1 MAYKKPLA
9 EPIAVVGVSCRFAGS
24 ATSPKK
30 LWEVLC
36 NAPDLSREVPPERF
50 NAMAFYHPDGEYH
63 GTTNSIK
70 AYWLDQDHRVF
81 DAGMFHITPKEAEA
95 VDPQQRLILEVVY
108 EALES
113 AGYTLDTY
121 SGKNVAVFSGV
132 MTADYDTLSQR
143 DDMSTSQ
150 YYATGNSRSIISN
163 RISYFY
169 NFQGPSMTIDTACS
183 SSLVALHQAVLSLRS
198 GESIMAC
205 VTGTNIMM
213 TPEQF
218 LVESSLHMLSPT
230 GKSRMW
236 DAAADGYARGEG
248 IAAFLL
254 KPLSRAL
261 AEGDQITAI
270 IRDTGVNSDGR
281 TKGITLPNPQ
291 AQTILIKDTYQKTG
305 LNSLEPNDHCQYF
318 EAHGTG
324 TPAGDPRE
332 AEAIYNAFFDDSTSL
347 THVSRTKRL
356 LVGSVKTVLGHTE
369 GAAGLAGLLKV
380 IEAMKN
386 NAVPPNLH
394 LEKINPTVEPFCK
407 HLDVPTSLVPWPRPP
422 IGQPKRASVNSFGF
436 GGANAHVIVES
447 YEPLIHDEIYKENV
461 GNKPKSS
468 GRESGNIQSI
478 VKVGDTLFF
487 LPLLLSAGSQ
497 KSLQAVVASYRD
509 YILQHPDVD
518 YAQLAWSIYSHRTAL
533 PYRTSVSASSSTQA
547 LQVLND
553 ILEPTSSITGIRST
567 TSTGRPKIIGVFT
580 GQGAQWTSMSKSL
593 FYTSK
598 VYCNAIRELDKILG
612 SCPHPPSWTLEEQ
625 ILAEKSESRVDI
637 AAVSQPLCTALQ
649 IGLITLL
656 QSLGINF
663 HTVIGHSSGEIAA
676 AYVAGR
682 LSARDAILISYY
694 RGYFA
699 HLAGGQ
705 DGQKGGMLAA
715 GISEAEALQFCENP
729 MFKGRLQI
737 AASNAPSSVTL
748 SGDIEAIRLAHDELT
763 RELKFARLL
772 RVDSAYHSFHMVRS
786 GTKYVEALQGSRI
799 MPAGQGNEVIWIS
812 SVHGRVMKGEEL
824 GLSYWRD
831 NMVNMVRFHDATVNA
846 ILQQGPFDCALEVGP
861 HPVLKGP
868 FTQTAKSLGY
878 DILYFSPLERHKD
891 DSLAF
896 AYFLGGL
903 WSHYGTQGADLRKYI
918 DNSPEYGV
926 LSTRLTDLPT
936 YSWDHSQIY
945 HRESRISRQFHYR
958 SAPPHELLGA
968 RTRDDNE
975 HELRWRNILRLEKLP
990 WVEHHS
996 FQGHAL
1002 LPASAYCIMALDA
1015 ARTII
1020 KDRPASLVE
1029 LDDLQILSGIN
1040 IERDSAGVEVM
1051 FTLSILPQSKDGNA
1065 NSTVEANF
1073 SLVSCPADGT
1083 TTMRLNM
1090 VGHLKIYLGEP
1101 TLCAL
1106 PPRRASESEAF
1117 NATPESFYKMMAQTG
1132 LTYTGPFKALES
1144 IQRRYNYCSA
1154 TLKRHHAEDT
1164 TTLSISP
1171 ATLDSCFQSAFLTY
1185 AFPGDRSLWTS
1196 FLPVHIDRMRFN
1208 LTTSESDSLNVD
1220 THMVDVQPSRT
1231 NTKATF
1237 DVDIGIFSENG
1248 DMEIQVEGLTVAA
1261 LAHTQPKDDY
1271 ELYLHTVTDMDP
1283 SDEIVRADGVSAT
1296 TYSPHDPTL
1305 VESCA
1310 RVATF
1315 FVRQHH
1321 HDGHAQSSDLSLY
1334 YEKLAKSF
1342 PIILGN
1348 VGPEC
1353 WSSDTK
1359 ENIDKF
1365 VECSN
1370 YYDRLS
1376 LICTLDNYE
1385 SGFVLDVLQAL
1396 AGETNYLTYSHQHVG
1411 RIVKQ
1416 IAHQHARMNILS
1428 LAGQEIELL
1437 VEVLSALDSSYS
1449 SFTIG
1454 TKTTQSLG
1462 QHVKLEDSSGKLIR
1476 SSLDFAGDLKTQLGP
1491 DNIYDLV
1498 LLSASELENEHASE
1512 ILKTIRAI
1520 MRPGGFLIVIQFP
1533 KSQAKYLLPQTSKD
1547 RGDRAEAQTPPQWP
1561 DALDNYGFIQVAKHC
1576 NQSYYAGYSIMV
1588 RQLTFPELELVKEPI
1603 RTEGS
1608 TIVDHL
1614 LIIGGNGSSS
1624 TPIAKTLAQRLLPLC
1639 NKVSF
1644 RATFDNADSD
1654 VTGGCTAAIIL
1665 TDLDK
1670 PLMSNMTQRTLDRLR
1685 ELLKPNIKVMWLT
1698 YNARFGNPDHA
1709 ATFGFTRTVSAE
1721 IPSLTLQMLDLD
1733 QVVGSG
1739 DLVADNFIRLM
1750 MTDEDDTS
1758 ALRVDEREIHIEN
1771 KRRIIPRVMPLKASN
1786 DGVNSMRR
1794 VVSNYG
1800 NTLREAI
1807 EVIPCA
1813 LPGGLVRYDTKLQH
1827 ANTHIRHH
1835 NQVSVRLD
1843 YSSVVALGLNS
1854 SARAYICLGQDM
1866 ATGECVMAMSQ
1877 ANTSYVQLLE
1887 EQVHPIRSGAN
1898 IGPHLISLSMRYL
1911 VADMIATQ
1919 AGKRR
1924 VVLID
1929 ADPLLVECVKEVV
1942 MGHVIWYNTTYSEKD
1957 GAHGPLFLHPRVS
1970 SRDIKG
1976 IFPASGAVVF
1986 DLQSHERTQL
1996 SQQISNL
2003 LPNNCEYYSRSTLLG
2018 PGNISEADT
2027 QQDYFWKTGWRVAVI
2042 RAIGSS
2048 ITNPHRHV
2056 DFDAVS
2062 LSALQSRTEI
2072 PSSLFRIIDW
2082 RADRNAELT
2091 TKHFITEQ
2099 LFRADR
2105 TYVLVGL
2112 TKDFGQ
2118 SLCYLLLKYGA
2129 RNVVLASRNPKTDPK
2144 WIRELS
2150 HSYDAKIEVRKCDVT
2165 DLASVQTFRDGL
2177 FQSMPPVGGVAN
2189 GAMVLDDRVFAQ
2201 MDIDTWERVLHP
2213 KTVGSHNLHTVFND
2227 PSLEFFIMTSSF
2239 AAIGGHPGQSNYA
2252 TANMYMNGLAGMRRR
2267 LGLAG
2272 SVLNIGVIYGL
2283 GFLQREKEELY
2294 AGLEREGYP
2303 PISERD
2309 IHHMFLE
2316 AVITGRPGQTS
2327 PMDLTTGL
2335 RRFDPSDP
2343 NPLHWH
2349 RDPRFAHYT
2358 RQETEDTVAATTG
2371 TRMSLKDNIAIL
2383 TEPDSVSRAILV
2395 AFTERLQT
2403 LLQLPIEAICPNQSI
2418 SELGVDSL
2426 AAVEIRGWIFKAIGK
2441 DVSVIKLLS
2450 GTSIKKLCAEL
2461 TEQIIADRSKNPKK
2475 DII

>member
-1 MAYKKPLA
+1 MVYKQPVT
-9 EPIAVVGVSCRFAGS
+9 EPIAVVGVSCRFAGG
-24 ATSPKK
+24 AISPTK

-36 NAPDLSREVPPERF
+36 NAPDLSREVPSERF
-50 NAMAFYHPDGEYH
+50 NATAFYHPDGEYH

-70 AYWLDQDHRVF
+70 AYWLDQDHRAF

-95 VDPQQRLILEVVY
+95 VDPQQRLVLEVVY

-113 AGYTLDTY
+113 AGYTLNTY

-143 DDMSTSQ
+143 DDLFTSQ
-150 YYATGNSRSIISN
+150 YYATGNARSIISN

-198 GESIMAC
+198 GESVMAC
-205 VTGTNIMM
+205 VTGTNMM
-213 TPEQF
+213 LTPEQF

-236 DAAADGYARGEG
+236 DEAADGYARGEG
-248 IAAFLL
+248 VAAFLL

-291 AQTILIKDTYQKTG
+291 AQTILIKNTYRKTG
-305 LNSLEPNDHCQYF
+305 LNSLEPDDHCQYF

-332 AEAIYNAFFDDSTSL
+332 AEAIYNAFFDDGTSL
-347 THVSRTKRL
+347 TQASKTKRL

-386 NAVPPNLH
+386 DAVPPNLH
-394 LEKINPTVEPFCK
+394 LDKINPAVKRFCK
-407 HLDVPTSLVPWPRPP
+407 HLDVPKSLVPWPRPP

-436 GGANAHVIVES
+436 GGANAHIIVES
-447 YEPLIHDEIYKENV
+447 YEPLIHDALYRKNTGKES
-461 GNKPKSS
+461 KSS
-468 GRESGNIQSI
+468 GRESGNVQSI
-478 VKVGDTLFF
+478 AKVGDASLF

-497 KSLQAVVASYRD
+497 KSLQAVIASYRD
-509 YILQHPDVD
+509 YILQNPDVD
-518 YAQLAWSIYSHRTAL
+518 HAQMAWNIYSRRTAL
-533 PYRTSVSASSSTQA
+533 PYRLSVAADSSKLA
-547 LQVLND
+547 LQVLD
-553 ILEPTSSITGIRST
+553 HILESTSNIIGIRSAT
-567 TSTGRPKIIGVFT
+567 LTERPKIIGVFT
-580 GQGAQWTSMSKSL
+580 GQGAQWASMSKSL

-598 VYCNAIRELDKILG
+598 VYCNAIRDLDKVLG
-612 SCPHPPSWTLEEQ
+612 SCPHPPDWTLEEQ
-625 ILAEKSESRVDI
+625 ILAEESESRVNI

-649 IGLITLL
+649 IGLVDLL
-656 QSLGINF
+656 KSLGIAF

-699 HLAGGQ
+699 HLAGGL
-705 DGQKGGMLAA
+705 DGQRGGMLAA
-715 GISEAEALQFCENP
+715 AISEAEALQFCEKP
-729 MFKGRLQI
+729 VFKGRLQI
-737 AASNAPSSVTL
+737 AASNSPTSVTL
-748 SGDIEAIRLAHDELT
+748 SGDIEAIRLAHNELT
-763 RELKFARLL
+763 RELRFARLL
-772 RVDSAYHSFHMVRS
+772 RVDLAYHSFHMVKA
-786 GTKYVEALQGSRI
+786 GTKYAEALQSSGIIS
-799 MPAGQGNEVIWIS
+799 AGQGNEVIWIS

-824 GLSYWRD
+824 GVSYWED
-831 NMVNMVRFHDATVNA
+831 NMVNMVQFHDATANA
-846 ILQQGPFDCALEVGP
+846 ILQQGPFDCAFEVGP
-861 HPVLKGP
+861 HPALKGP
-868 FTQTAKSLGY
+868 FMQTANSLGHE
-878 DILYFSPLERHKD
+878 ILYFSLLERYKD
-891 DSLAF
+891 GTLTF
-896 AYFLGGL
+896 AHFLGGL

-918 DNSPEYGV
+918 ENSPECGV
-926 LSTRLTDLPT
+926 LSTRLADLPT
-936 YSWDHSQIY
+936 YPWDHSQIY
-945 HRESRISRQFHYR
+945 HRESRISRQFHHKT
-958 SAPPHELLGA
+958 APPHELLGA
-968 RTRDDNE
+968 RTRDDSE
-975 HELRWRNILRLEKLP
+975 HELRWRNMLRLEKLP

-1002 LPASAYCIMALDA
+1002 LPASAYCIMALEA

-1029 LDDLQILSGIN
+1029 LQDLQILSGIN
-1040 IERDSAGVEVM
+1040 IERESAGVEVM
-1051 FTLSILPQSKDGNA
+1051 FTLNVLPQSKDRST
-1065 NSTVEANF
+1065 NSIVEADF
-1073 SLVSCPADGT
+1073 SLISCPADGT

-1090 VGHLKIYLGEP
+1090 VGRLKIYLGEP
-1101 TLCAL
+1101 TLGAL
-1106 PPRRASESEAF
+1106 PFRCASESEAVS
-1117 NATPESFYKMMAQTG
+1117 ATPESFYKMMAQSG
-1132 LTYTGPFKALES
+1132 LTYTGPFKALKS

-1154 TLKRHHAEDT
+1154 TLKRRHAEDT
-1164 TTLSISP
+1164 TTLQVSP

-1185 AFPGDRSLWTS
+1185 AFPGDKSLWTS
-1196 FLPVHIDRMRFN
+1196 FLPIHIDLIRFS
-1208 LTTSESDSLNVD
+1208 LTASESDGLIVD
-1220 THMVDVQPSRT
+1220 THIADIQPSMT

-1237 DVDIGIFSENG
+1237 DVDISIFNEDG

-1271 ELYLHTVTDMDP
+1271 ELYLHTVTDVDP
-1283 SDEIVRADGVSAT
+1283 SDEIVRADGVSAIA
-1296 TYSPHDPTL
+1296 YSPHDAVL
-1305 VESCA
+1305 VENCA

-1315 FVRQHH
+1315 FIRQHH
-1321 HDGHAQSSDLSLY
+1321 DPHAQASDLSCY
-1334 YEKLAKSF
+1334 YKKLVKSF
-1342 PIILGN
+1342 PMVLGT

-1359 ENIDKF
+1359 DNIDKL
-1365 VECSN
+1365 VERSN
-1370 YYDRLS
+1370 YYDRLN
-1376 LICTLDNYE
+1376 LIRTLDNYE
-1385 SGFVLDVLQAL
+1385 PGFVLDVLQAL

-1416 IAHQHARMNILS
+1416 IAHQYARMNILS
-1428 LAGQEIELL
+1428 LAGQEVELL

-1454 TKTTQSLG
+1454 TKTIQDLG
-1462 QHVKLEDSSGKLIR
+1462 QHVKLEGSSGKLIR
-1476 SSLDFAGDLKTQLGP
+1476 SSLDFAGDLKAQLGL
-1491 DNIYDLV
+1491 DNVYDLV
-1498 LLSASELENEHASE
+1498 LLSASELENEHALE
-1512 ILKTIRAI
+1512 MLKNVRAV
-1520 MRPGGFLIVIQFP
+1520 MRPGGFLIVVQIP
-1533 KSQAKYLLPQTSKD
+1533 KSQVKYRLPQTSKGRD
-1547 RGDRAEAQTPPQWP
+1547 NRVEVQTPPQWP
-1561 DALDNYGFIQVAKHC
+1561 DALDTYGFIQVANHC

-1588 RQLTFPELELVKEPI
+1588 RQLTSLELELVKEPT

-1608 TIVDHL
+1608 IVADHL
-1614 LIIGGNGSSS
+1614 LIIGGNGPSS

-1644 RATFDNADSD
+1644 RATFDNVDSD
-1654 VTGGCTAAIIL
+1654 VTGGCTAAIVL

-1670 PLMSNMTQRTLDRLR
+1670 SLMSNMTQRTLDRLR
-1685 ELLKPNIKVMWLT
+1685 ELLKPNMKVMWLT
-1698 YNARFGNPDHA
+1698 FNARFGNPDHA

-1721 IPSLTLQMLDLD
+1721 IPGLALQMLDLD
-1733 QVVGSG
+1733 QIVGSG

-1750 MTDEDDTS
+1750 MTGNDNTD
-1758 ALRVDEREIHIEN
+1758 ALRVGEQEIHVEN
-1771 KRRIIPRVMPLKASN
+1771 GRRIIPRVVPLKGPN
-1786 DGVNSMRR
+1786 DRVNSMRR

-1800 NTLREAI
+1800 NTLRETVEI
-1807 EVIPCA
+1807 IPCA
-1813 LPGGLVRYDTKLQH
+1813 LPGGLVRYETKLQH
-1827 ANTHIRHH
+1827 ANTRNRQL
-1835 NQVSVRLD
+1835 NQFSVRLD
-1843 YSSVVALGLNS
+1843 YSSVVALSLS
-1854 SARAYICLGQDM
+1854 SPDMAYLCLGQDLD
-1866 ATGECVMAMSQ
+1866 TGECVMAMSQ
-1877 ANTSYVQLLE
+1877 NNASYVQLIE
-1887 EQVHPIRSGAN
+1887 EQVHPIGPGAN
-1898 IGPHLISLSMRYL
+1898 TGPRLISLSMRYL

-1919 AGKRR
+1919 AGRRR

-1942 MGHVIWYNTTYSEKD
+1942 MGHVTWYTTTYSEKG
-1957 GAHGPLFLHPRVS
+1957 GAHSPLFLHPHVS
-1970 SRDIKG
+1970 VRDIKS
-1976 IFPASGAVVF
+1976 IFPPSGAVVF
-1986 DLQSHERTQL
+1986 DLQSQKRTKL
-1996 SQQISNL
+1996 SQQISDL
-2003 LPNNCEYYSRSTLLG
+2003 LPNNCKYYSRSTLLG
-2018 PGNISEADT
+2018 PHSTSEANT

-2042 RAIGSS
+2042 RALGSN
-2048 ITNPHRHV
+2048 IANPHRPV
-2056 DFDAVS
+2056 DFDVVS
-2062 LSALQSRTEI
+2062 LPALQSRTEI

-2099 LFRADR
+2099 LFHADK

-2144 WIRELS
+2144 WIGELS
-2150 HSYDAKIEVRKCDVT
+2150 HFFDAKIEVRKCDVT
-2165 DLASVQTFRDGL
+2165 DLASVQAFRDGL
-2177 FQSMPPVGGVAN
+2177 SQSMPPVGGVAN

-2201 MDIDTWERVLHP
+2201 MDIDTWERVLRP
-2213 KTVGSHNLHTVFND
+2213 KTVGSQNLHTVFND
-2227 PSLEFFIMTSSF
+2227 PNLEFFIMTSSF

-2252 TANMYMNGLAGMRRR
+2252 AANMYMNGLAGMRRQ
-2267 LGLAG
+2267 LGLAS

-2283 GFLQREKEELY
+2283 GFLQREKEDLY

-2316 AVITGRPGQTS
+2316 AVITGRPGQAA

-2349 RDPRFAHYT
+2349 QDPRFAHYT
-2358 RQETEDTVAATTG
+2358 RQETKDTVAATIG
-2371 TRMSLKDNIAIL
+2371 ARKNLKDTIATL
-2383 TEPDSVSRAILV
+2383 MELGAVSQAILV

-2403 LLQLPIEAICPNQSI
+2403 LLQLPIEAICPDQSI

-2441 DVSVIKLLS
+2441 DVSVIKLV
-2450 GTSIKKLCAEL
+2450 GGASIRKLCTEL
-2461 TEQIIADRSKNPKK
+2461 AEQIITDRGKETKT
-2475 DII
+2475 